1 MPQGVLPSKYE
12 EEKSESSLT
21 ALAGLPLRLDLASVI
36 GISDHIETHMHVRP
50 ARGWT
55 DERVIIT
62 DDIRILEHDEGFS
75 RIFRR
80 RELRGFPGRAFIP
93 LPNDH
98 LAIWFQFWGR
108 VGAKSL
114 RWGNYGGQRR
124 RGGGSG
130 DIYNS

>member
-1 MPQGVLPSKYE
+1 MYVAGKKAGPWTGILDKQRGGESSMPQGVLPSKYE

-75 RIFRR
+75 RISRR
-80 RELRGFPGRAFIP
+80 CELRGFPGRE
-93 LPNDH
+93 
-98 LAIWFQFWGR
+98 
-108 VGAKSL
+108 
-114 RWGNYGGQRR
+114 RR
-124 RGGGSG
+124 IVERRFRKERPH
-130 DIYNS
+130 